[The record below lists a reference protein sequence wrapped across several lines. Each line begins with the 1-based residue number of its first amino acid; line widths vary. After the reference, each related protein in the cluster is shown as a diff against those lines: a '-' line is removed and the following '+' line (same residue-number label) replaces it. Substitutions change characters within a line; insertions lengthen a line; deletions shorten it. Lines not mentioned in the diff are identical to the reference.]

1 MPASTRPTAP
11 AGPPPRSAALRT
23 YVVLAIGEAAG
34 PAEFSRP
41 LGTIAAPRR
50 GLAREAAR
58 ALFPEVGA
66 ECLRV
71 LAVAAASTELLTR
84 ALAVDGRQLLAGV

>member
-1 MPASTRPTAP
+1 MFPPTPPIAP
-11 AGPPPRSAALRT
+11 AGPPPRAAGLRT
-23 YVVLAIGEAAG
+23 YIVLAIGEAAG
-34 PAEFSRP
+34 PTEFTRP

-50 GLAREAAR
+50 GLARDAAR

-71 LAVAAASTELLTR
+71 LTAAAASTELLTR
-84 ALAVDGRQLLAGV
+84 ALALDGGQLLAGW

>member
-1 MPASTRPTAP
+1 MPASTRPPVP
-11 AGPPPRSAALRT
+11 AGPPPSAAALRT

-41 LGTIAAPRR
+41 LGTVAAPRR
-50 GLAREAAR
+50 SLARAAAR
-58 ALFPEVGA
+58 ALYPEVGA

-71 LAVAAASTELLTR
+71 LAAAAASTELLAR
-84 ALAVDGRQLLAGV
+84 ALAVDGGQMLAGA

>member
-1 MPASTRPTAP
+1 MPSPTPPTA
-11 AGPPPRSAALRT
+11 ASPPPRAASLRT

-41 LGTIAAPRR
+41 LGTVAAPRR

-58 ALFPEVGA
+58 ALFPEVRA

-71 LAVAAASTELLTR
+71 LAAAAASTELLTR